1 VAPADGDRVSSDDTP
16 ERFLARSFRILDA
29 GDYRGWLELC
39 TPDIAYVVTTRL
51 TDERGYDSPLILD
64 DLAGLERRI
73 GLMERM
79 WHAEEPPTRT
89 LHVLTNVELEPRG
102 ADEVLVHAC
111 FTVVATR
118 RERQSTLYGRYRD
131 VLRVTGET
139 WRLAARTATLE
150 RNLLEIGNITFIV

>member
-1 VAPADGDRVSSDDTP
+1 VAAADGDRVSESP
-16 ERFLARSFRILDA
+16 EAFLYRSFRILDTGA
-29 GDYRGWLELC
+29 YREWLALC

-51 TDERGYDSPLILD
+51 TDERGYASPLILD
-64 DLAGLERRI
+64 DHAGLERRI

-89 LHVLTNVELEPRG
+89 LHVLTNVEIAPESG
-102 ADEVLVHAC
+102 HEVVVHAC

-131 VLRVTGET
+131 LLRGDDDGS